1 METFIDTKKIIYDYT
16 DQYLTMKFNVNDYT
30 DVFENIGDIYQLFFV
45 DSYSYITSRLKFY
58 EDNRINIDKKM
69 DFNYLKVY
77 FENILSNLF
86 LSRNEEINSDM
97 TEYIF
102 DLVELKPYLSD
113 ESPLIQ
119 NNELVRD
126 AVNDKLDII
135 IYKLLMA
142 SSSIRNDL
150 CLCLQQNILNFLNY
164 NKIYEYTRNNKMTIE
179 FRCDFKSR
187 RYHHNPVIHEYYI
200 DIMIKYS
207 DYLEK

>member
-1 METFIDTKKIIYDYT
+1 METFIETKKIIYDYT
-16 DQYLTMKFNVNDYT
+16 DHLLWMKFNVNDYV
-30 DVFENIGDIYQLFFV
+30 DVFENLDDVYLLLFR
-45 DSYSYITSRLKFY
+45 DGYSYITSRLMFY

-97 TEYIF
+97 IEYIF
-102 DLVELKPYLSD
+102 DLIQLKPYLSD

-126 AVNDKLDII
+126 AVNDKLDAIV
-135 IYKLLMA
+135 YKLLMV
-142 SSSIRNDL
+142 SSSIRDDL
-150 CLCLQQNILNFLNY
+150 FRCLKQNILNFLNY

-179 FRCDFKSR
+179 FRCDFKSV
-187 RYHHNPVIHEYYI
+187 RYHHKPAIHEYHI

-207 DYLEK
+207 DYIAK

>member
-16 DQYLTMKFNVNDYT
+16 DQYLSMKFNINDYT
-30 DVFENIGDIYQLFFV
+30 DVFENIRDIYQLFFV
-45 DSYSYITSRLKFY
+45 DSYSYITSRLMFY

-102 DLVELKPYLSD
+102 DLVELKPHLSD

-135 IYKLLMA
+135 IYKLLLA

-150 CLCLQQNILNFLNY
+150 FLCLQQNILNFLNY

-179 FRCDFKSR
+179 FRCDFKSM
-187 RYHHNPVIHEYYI
+187 RYHHKPNIHEYYI

-207 DYLEK
+207 DYIE

>member
-16 DQYLTMKFNVNDYT
+16 DQYLSMKFNINDYT

-86 LSRNEEINSDM
+86 LSRNEEINSCM
-97 TEYIF
+97 SEYIYY
-102 DLVELKPYLSD
+102 LIKLKPHLSD

-126 AVNDKLDII
+126 AVNDKLDTI
-135 IYKLLMA
+135 IYELLIA
-142 SSSIRNDL
+142 SSLIRDDLFL
-150 CLCLQQNILNFLNY
+150 CLNQNILNFLNY
-164 NKIYEYTRNNKMTIE
+164 DKIYEYTRNNKMTIE
-179 FRCDFKSR
+179 FRCDFKSQ
-187 RYHHNPVIHEYYI
+187 RYHHNPVMHEYYI